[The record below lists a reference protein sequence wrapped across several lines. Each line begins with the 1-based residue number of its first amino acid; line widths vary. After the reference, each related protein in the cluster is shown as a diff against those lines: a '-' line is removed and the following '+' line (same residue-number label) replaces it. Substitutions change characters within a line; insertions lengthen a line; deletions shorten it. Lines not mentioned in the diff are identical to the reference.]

1 MKKILIVEDDAIITR
16 IWQMM
21 IQRQGFAVE
30 VASNGEVAIEIL
42 QDLRPHLVLLDLM
55 MPKVNG
61 LGVLKFL
68 RAQEALR
75 RVPVLVITNATQP
88 EMLEEARAAGA
99 TECLS
104 KLEFTTEQI
113 FEKLFP
119 YLSRVEEQETPATP
133 PLPAAAGS
141 LPPALPPAGPAG
153 LGGVG
158 REARRMFLRE
168 LPAVCVNLRNT
179 LQAFSRSPEASRRL
193 DPLLALN
200 QAVHSVASSA
210 WLAGFTRIAQLAGAL
225 ESLLRELYE
234 EPDKINPS
242 TLRTVALAVD
252 FLVSLLHQ
260 TPTATPG
267 RLPPALTLIL
277 DDDSVS
283 RWAASAALE
292 LVNLRPICLDDSELA
307 LSVLRQNRFDL
318 VILDVN
324 MPGKNGFEVC
334 EVLRA
339 SSQNKKT
346 PVLFVTGLNDF
357 EVRARSTLS
366 GGNDFIAKPFLLIEL
381 AVKALLYVLQSQAE
395 EEAR

>member
-1 MKKILIVEDDAIITR
+1 MKKILIVEDDPIITR

-42 QDLRPHLVLLDLM
+42 KELRPHLVLLDLM

-88 EMLEEARAAGA
+88 EMLAEAMAAGA

-119 YLSRVEEQETPATP
+119 YLSRVEEWEAPAAA
-133 PLPAAAGS
+133 PLPAAAGGI
-141 LPPALPPAGPAG
+141 PPAGPAG

-158 REARRMFLRE
+158 REARKMFLRE
-168 LPAVCVNLRNT
+168 LPAVCTNLRNT
-179 LQAFSRSPEASRRL
+179 LQAFSRSPEAGRRL

-210 WLAGFTRIAQLAGAL
+210 WLAGFTRIAHLAGAL

-260 TPTATPG
+260 APTATLDM
-267 RLPPALTLIL
+267 LPPALTLIL

-339 SSQNKKT
+339 STQNKKT

-381 AVKALLYVLQSQAE
+381 AVKALLYVLQSQAG
-395 EEAR
+395 EAAR

>member
-1 MKKILIVEDDAIITR
+1 MKKILIVEDDPIITR

-75 RVPVLVITNATQP
+75 RVPVVVITHATQP

-104 KLEFTTEQI
+104 KLELNTEQI

-119 YLSRVEEQETPATP
+119 YLSRVEEPETPAEP
-133 PLPAAAGS
+133 SLPAAARS
-141 LPPALPPAGPAG
+141 LPPAGPAG

-158 REARRMFLRE
+158 REARKMFLQE
-168 LPAVCVNLRNT
+168 LPAVCTNLRNT
-179 LQAFSRSPEASRRL
+179 LQTFSRSPEASRRL

-252 FLVSLLHQ
+252 FLVSLLHRA
-260 TPTATPG
+260 PTATPD
-267 RLPPALTLIL
+267 RQPPALTLIL

-339 SSQNKKT
+339 SNQNKKT

-381 AVKALLYVLQSQAE
+381 AVKALLYVLQSQSG

>member
-1 MKKILIVEDDAIITR
+1 MKKILIVEDDPIITR

-68 RAQEALR
+68 RAQEALK
-75 RVPVLVITNATQP
+75 RVPVLVITNATLP

-119 YLSRVEEQETPATP
+119 YLSRVEEQQTPAAP
-133 PLPAAAGS
+133 PLPGAAGS
-141 LPPALPPAGPAG
+141 LPPAGPTG
-153 LGGVG
+153 FGGVG
-158 REARRMFLRE
+158 REARKMFLRE
-168 LPAVCVNLRNT
+168 LPAVCVNLRNA
-179 LQAFSRSPEASRRL
+179 LQAFSRSPETGPRL

-210 WLAGFTRIAQLAGAL
+210 WLAGFTRIAHLAGAL

-260 TPTATPG
+260 APTATPD

-381 AVKALLYVLQSQAE
+381 AVKALLYVLQSQAGG
-395 EEAR
+395 EAR